1 LIFIILL
8 QVVGK
13 GGQGALAFFSWKAFS
28 TYVRSSM
35 HAGPIAYDSFFTV
48 FLESEASLTS
58 TYRVTRDFTTRRGL
72 RSRLAMACIAMTMIF
87 ILVWPTLAG
96 AMTGYTPA
104 NRPFVRDAE
113 NNLVPFANF
122 STVAYVIHDGWRVN
136 LTGNYLVPFDQEA
149 RTDVSGKAVQPTL
162 YTPLSGL
169 DMLTKA
175 KLGQ

>member
-1 LIFIILL
+1 VGRGEQAPLKATTLHPPPPPPPALRLTFHIVL
-8 QVVGK
+8 QVIGK
-13 GGQGALAFFSWKAFS
+13 GGQAVLAFYSWKAFS

-58 TYRVTRDFTTRRGL
+58 AYRVTRDFTTRRGL
-72 RSRLAMACIAMTMIF
+72 RSRLAMACIVLTMIF

-104 NRPFVRDAE
+104 NRAFVRASD
-113 NNLVPFANF
+113 NNLIPFANF

-136 LTGNYLVPFDQEA
+136 LTGNYLVPF
-149 RTDVSGKAVQPTL
+149 R
-162 YTPLSGL
+162 
-169 DMLTKA
+169 
-175 KLGQ
+175 